1 MMLKAIQRWQ
11 TPVYKF
17 QAQRSDL
24 PLNSFSSGELSSC
37 QQNHTK
43 DATAYQDQRRKEV
56 GFDYRSSQ
64 FLILRCFVDSWL
76 STCKPEG
83 LQQQSPGSRSAPW
96 VEKKDSLRTPTGFHK
111 LWSCKTLSGFVC
123 WEVTTNL
130 GCAARPQAM
139 LLNSFAV
146 G

>member
-1 MMLKAIQRWQ
+1 MLKAIQRWQ

-17 QAQRSDL
+17 QARRSDL

-64 FLILRCFVDSWL
+64 FLILRCFVDAWL
-76 STCKPEG
+76 STV
-83 LQQQSPGSRSAPW
+83 SP
-96 VEKKDSLRTPTGFHK
+96 KGFNNRAQ
-111 LWSCKTLSGFVC
+111 GR
-123 WEVTTNL
+123 
-130 GCAARPQAM
+130 AAHP
-139 LLNSFAV
+139 